1 MIYSSPEL
9 EPPTGYQ
16 HGDLDLNKFNQDI
29 QLVQETLT
37 DGGTISFY

>member
-1 MIYSSPEL
+1 MIYVQPGATPSHWISRE
-9 EPPTGYQ
+9 
-16 HGDLDLNKFNQDI
+16 NKFNQDI